1 MKDKVIEVMNGVG
14 LKVVSK
20 RLPKVDGRS
29 IVCGKARY
37 TKDFV
42 GEDALFAKMVRSPYA
57 HARIKKID
65 AREALAMPGV
75 ELVLTSE
82 DVPRIA
88 FTTAGQNYPEP
99 SPYDT
104 FMLDNK
110 VRFVGDRV
118 AVVVARDRLT
128 ADKAA
133 RVVRVEYEILPA
145 VFDPEEAMRE
155 GAPIIHDED
164 DATGIHDASRNVA
177 ASIYAEVGDIEEEF
191 RKADFVS
198 EHTYYSQYEQQ
209 VPMEPHVT
217 YAYID
222 EKERLVIITATQV
235 PFHVRRI
242 VARVNDIPISRVRVI
257 KPRIGGAFGV
267 KQEIILEDLCG
278 HIALRTGKPVLM
290 ELTREE
296 EFYGTR
302 PRHPMKLTCKTGVMR
317 DGTMVANEMRVIA
330 NTGSYGS
337 HGLTVPSN
345 TGSKSLPLYRA
356 KAVRYAAEA
365 VYTNLPVAGAFRG
378 YGAPQGFF
386 ALECH
391 MDEVAREIG
400 MDPMEFRRKNLIHA
414 GDMDPIAVK
423 LGEGKEGFE
432 REVRTCGIEE
442 CIELAGSAV
451 GRGGGGRAGAADRED
466 GPFRRIRRGVG
477 FALCMHGTGIPG
489 DDLAGATIKVNEDGS
504 FNLLIGATDL
514 GTGSDTI
521 LGQMAAEVLSVSLDD
536 IVVYSSD
543 TDFTPFDVGA
553 YASSTTYVSGT
564 AVVRAAEKVRERLR
578 EVAGELMRVEAR
590 KLVLE
595 DGEFRTPGG
604 ASLTVKEVAL
614 KSFYGDTKQQISETA
629 SFLNLDCPPPFGACF
644 AEVEVDL
651 DTGMVRVTDI
661 ASAIDVGRAINPD
674 LVEGQIVGCAAMG
687 IGYALTEEML
697 FSPEG
702 RTLNAS
708 LLDYKIATS
717 LDLPD
722 IKGFI
727 VETIEPSGP
736 FGVKSVGEVSM
747 DPIAPAIANAVFNAT
762 GVRVR
767 DLPLTP
773 EKVLKALR
781 GAGI

>member
-1 MKDKVIEVMNGVG
+1 MKHNVLVAVNDVD

-29 IVCGKARY
+29 IVRGEAMY

-42 GEDALFAKMVRSPYA
+42 REGALFATVVRSPYA

-65 AREALAMPGV
+65 AAGALAVPGV
-75 ELVLTSE
+75 ELVLTHE
-82 DVPRIA
+82 DVPRIPY
-88 FTTAGQNYPEP
+88 TTAGQNYPEP

-104 FMLDNK
+104 FMLDSK

-118 AVVVARDRLT
+118 ALVAARDRLT
-128 ADKAA
+128 AERAA
-133 RVVRVEYEILPA
+133 RAVRVDYEILPA
-145 VFDPEEAMRE
+145 VMDPEEAMRE
-155 GAPIIHDED
+155 GAPVIHDEA

-177 ASIYAEVGDIEEEF
+177 ASIYAEVGDVEEGLK
-191 RKADFVS
+191 KADFVS
-198 EHTYYSQYEQQ
+198 GHTYCTQYEQQ
-209 VPMEPHVT
+209 TPMEPHVT
-217 YAYID
+217 YSYID
-222 EKERLVIITATQV
+222 HAGRLVIITATQV

-242 VARVNDIPISRVRVI
+242 VARVNNIPISQIRVI

-296 EFYGTR
+296 EFYATR
-302 PRHPMKLTCKTGVMR
+302 PRHPMKLTCTTGVMK
-317 DGTMVANEMRVIA
+317 DGTMVANEMRVVA

-337 HGLTVPSN
+337 HCLTVPSN
-345 TGSKSLPLYRA
+345 TGSKSMPLYRA
-356 KAVRYAAEA
+356 KSIRYVAEVA
-365 VYTNLPVAGAFRG
+365 YTNLPVAGAFRG
-378 YGAPQGFF
+378 YGAPQGYF
-386 ALECH
+386 AMECH

-400 MDPMEFRRKNLIHA
+400 MDPLEFRRKNLIRA
-414 GDMDPIAVK
+414 GDKDPIAVK

-432 REVRTCGIEE
+432 REIRTCGIEE
-442 CIELAGSAV
+442 CINLAGKAV
-451 GRGGGGRAGAADRED
+451 GKGGKAVQGGDGRIA
-466 GPFRRIRRGVG
+466 GPFRRVKRGVG
-477 FALCMHGTGIPG
+477 FSLCMHGTGIPG

-521 LGQMAAEVLSVSLDD
+521 LGQMAAEVLGVSLDD
-536 IVVYSSD
+536 VIVYSSD

-578 EVAGELMRVEAR
+578 EVAAETMGVEAGS
-590 KLVLE
+590 LTFE
-595 DGEFRTPGG
+595 DGEFRAPGG
-604 ASLTVKEVAL
+604 EKLTVGEVAL
-614 KSFYGDTKQQISETA
+614 KSFYGENTQQISETA

-661 ASAIDVGRAINPD
+661 ASAMDVGRAVNPD
-674 LVEGQIVGCAAMG
+674 LVEGQIVGCVAMG
-687 IGYALTEEML
+687 IGFALTEEMV
-697 FSPEG
+697 FSAEG

-708 LLDYKIATS
+708 LLDYKIASS

-722 IKGFI
+722 IKSFI
-727 VETIEPSGP
+727 VETVEPSGP
-736 FGVKSVGEVSM
+736 FGVKSVGEVGM

-762 GVRVR
+762 GARVR

-773 EKVLKALR
+773 EKVLAALR
-781 GAGI
+781 EAGL